1 MLKSLPK
8 TLLDLIA
15 ALKGLPTRTKIEVFE
30 GQTLKDVPNRV
41 LLQSR
46 KATLIILTER

>member
-30 GQTLKDVPNRV
+30 GSTLRDIPQKYQ
-41 LLQSR
+41 LEGR
-46 KATLIILTER
+46 KATVIVLTR

>member
-30 GQTLKDVPNRV
+30 GSTLKDIPPRY
-41 LLQSR
+41 LLDAK
-46 KATLIILTER
+46 KATVIVLM